1 MKGHGRMVVRG
12 FLLAG
17 ALFCWGPSQAT
28 LVRAEPSGAAFSQPP
43 PTGSVQDLLRSVA
56 LHRVPEQEVAR
67 LQALAATDPPKVQD
81 AAVLQAFYRKRGEAK
96 RRLGRMDE
104 AILDQRRA
112 ADEYANED
120 LPAQVDNLI
129 DLGIYEL
136 QGGNSQQGLAA
147 LDRALSLLHP
157 KIMGFAMTIHRLR
170 VGAYARFGDLVAAEN
185 ALQDAQKVMEVLRQW
200 RRPRQ
205 PHLLPH
211 WEASLETARASLLF
225 QQGRWT
231 QAEEAAAASVR
242 HLDQAMAQYQLDTQD
257 EADREKV
264 QRRLNAML
272 QNRIS
277 RQLSLARIY
286 MKQGR
291 LVQAEWKCREALEQG
306 LQVFSRGSGDAA
318 EVLELLSE
326 IMSEQGR
333 SSEAVALAEEV
344 VRTYESGGVARQAA
358 TYQRG
363 RKMLALALVANRQ
376 YEQADA
382 VLSQLQADDPAQAP
396 VLYFNV
402 GTDWAIALMQTGRAQ
417 QAIALL
423 QTVLARAHAM
433 QASESQIR
441 QLQAFEAMAWHA
453 AGHHVQAW
461 QRYAQLMPD
470 LLGQMRQDVAE
481 VRMGLPNR
489 QRERWRMLL
498 EDQLALLAKMP
509 RASQA
514 ASDEVAAQAFALA
527 ELARNSRVQ
536 EALQASA
543 ARSHVQ
549 DPQLMAMAREEQDL
563 QQRIGALE
571 ASLMQWMAASPG
583 EQAVQVRARLHAQ
596 IEQLKPQRQHLQQT
610 LTQQFPQYKHLSAA
624 PVPPTLAQLRQT
636 LRADEVMVAWYFA
649 EHQGFVWALSRQGPV
664 HFQPLPLGRAALAHD
679 VARLRQ
685 SLAPDASTVQDI
697 PPFDLRLAHALHQA
711 VLAPVQKALKGK
723 RVLLAIPHAE
733 LGQVPLSLL
742 VTKRPASR
750 AGADGSRAYRR
761 AAWLMNDW
769 AIAQLP
775 SATSLLTLRSMP
787 AVSAER
793 RAFAG
798 FGDPLFSRAQL
809 SMQEAPMSVRRGA
822 VAAVH
827 LRRVPLRRGVS
838 QTELAL
844 LPRLPDTRLEVEQV
858 GRVLGADPA
867 QDFFLQQQASVSRVL
882 GTDLS
887 NRRVV
892 LFATHGL
899 VPGDLA
905 GLHQP
910 ALALSAPEVTGEA
923 AGDGLLTLTQVL
935 DLKLH
940 ADWVVLSACNT
951 ASGEGVGEEAVSGL
965 GRAFLY
971 AGARALL
978 VSSWPVD
985 SDASR
990 QLMVDLF
997 AHQQRHPGVHK
1008 ASHLQAAMRKMLKSG
1023 AARDARGRALYA
1035 HAHPLFWA
1043 PFVMLGD

>member
-28 LVRAEPSGAAFSQPP
+28 LVRAEPSGAAFSLQP

-67 LQALAATDPPKVQD
+67 LQALVATDPPDVQD
-81 AAVLQAFYRKRGEAK
+81 ATVLQAFYRKRGEAN
-96 RRLGRMDE
+96 RRLGRMAE

-112 ADEYANED
+112 AYEYTSKD
-120 LPAQVDNLI
+120 LSIQIDNLI
-129 DLGIYEL
+129 DLGIFET
-136 QGGNSQQGLAA
+136 QGGDVQQGMVA
-147 LDRALSLLHP
+147 LDKGLSLLEP
-157 KIMGFAMTIHRLR
+157 KTMGFAMTIHRLR
-170 VGAYARFGDLVAAEN
+170 VGVYARLGDLAAAES
-185 ALQDAQKVMEVLRQW
+185 AVQEAEKVMALLRQ
-200 RRPRQ
+200 RGKPRQ

-211 WEASLETARASLLF
+211 WEASLASARTILWVH
-225 QQGRWT
+225 QGRWA
-231 QAEEAAAASVR
+231 QAEQSALASTR
-242 HLDQAMAQYQLDTQD
+242 WLDQAIAQYRIDAQD
-257 EADREKV
+257 EVDRDKV
-264 QRRLNAML
+264 QRRLNAL
-272 QNRIS
+272 VQNRMG
-277 RQLSLARIY
+277 RQLMLVRVY
-286 MKQGR
+286 LKQGH
-291 LVQAEWKCREALEQG
+291 LVQAEWVCREALEQG
-306 LQVFSRGSGDAA
+306 LEVFSRSSGDAA
-318 EVLELLSE
+318 EVLAMLSE

-333 SSEAVALAEEV
+333 PAEAVALAEEM
-344 VRTYESGGVARQAA
+344 VRAYDAAGVSPQALTYR
-358 TYQRG
+358 RD
-363 RKMLALALVANRQ
+363 RKMLASALVANRQ
-376 YEQADA
+376 YAQADA
-382 VLSQLQADDPAQAP
+382 VFRQLQAESS
-396 VLYFNV
+396 VWE
-402 GTDWAIALMQTGRAQ
+402 GTFHSGAEMDWAIALLQTGRAQ
-417 QAIALL
+417 QASALL
-423 QTVLARAHAM
+423 QVVLSRAQALG
-433 QASESQIR
+433 ASEALMA

-453 AGHHVQAW
+453 SGRHEQAR
-461 QRYAQLMPD
+461 QRYAQLMPT
-470 LLGQMRQDVAE
+470 LVEQMRQAVPDN
-481 VRMGLPNR
+481 RMGWSSR
-489 QRERWRMLL
+489 QRERWRLL
-498 EDQLALLAKMP
+498 FEDQLALLSKLPQGLPAE
-509 RASQA
+509 REA
-514 ASDEVAAQAFALA
+514 VAAQTLGLA
-527 ELARNSRVQ
+527 ELARGSRVQ

-543 ARSHVQ
+543 ARSHAQ
-549 DPQLMAMAREEQDL
+549 DPRLMAVVRQEQDL
-563 QQRIGALE
+563 QQHIGTLE
-571 ASLMQWMAASPG
+571 ASLTQWMTAPPDAQAA
-583 EQAVQVRARLHAQ
+583 QVRARLHAD
-596 IEQLKPQRQHLQQT
+596 IERLKPERQNLLQS
-610 LTQQFPQYKHLSAA
+610 LTQQFPQYQHLSAA
-624 PVPPTLAQLRQT
+624 LALPALDTLRQT
-636 LRADEVMVAWYFA
+636 LRQDEVMVVWYFA
-649 EHQGFVWALSRQGPV
+649 EHQGYVWALSRQGPV

-697 PPFDLRLAHALHQA
+697 PPFDLGRAHALYRA
-711 VLAPVQKALKGK
+711 VLAPVQKALQGK

-733 LGQVPLSLL
+733 LGQLPLSLL
-742 VTKRPASR
+742 VTRPPPR
-750 AGADGSRAYRR
+750 QRGAPSVQAYRR

-769 AIAQLP
+769 AVAQLP
-775 SATSLLTLRSMP
+775 SATSLLTLRTMP
-787 AVSAER
+787 AASGER

-798 FGDPLFSRAQL
+798 FGDPLFSQAQSSQL
-809 SMQEAPMSVRRGA
+809 EAPAVVRRG
-822 VAAVH
+822 VAVH
-827 LRRVPLRRGVS
+827 LRRAPQRRGVS
-838 QTELAL
+838 RTELAL
-844 LPRLPDTRLEVEQV
+844 LPRLPDTRQEVEQV
-858 GRVLGADPA
+858 GRMLGADPA
-867 QDFFLQQQASVSRVL
+867 QDFFLQQQASVTRVL

-1023 AARDARGRALYA
+1023 VARDARGRALYA